1 MSEEYLGLKVHLQ
14 NLSNE
19 AGRFEAD
26 LSCMAY
32 KIRPDSRKD
41 TVHDVLIQSQSLGR
55 ISEVREKLKKE
66 EESLTQVLMGL

>member
-41 TVHDVLIQSQSLGR
+41 TVHDVLIQSLGR